1 MGRATAGHHRRRDR
15 LRERLRARGIELV
28 VVSMG
33 EEGALFLSDEGA
45 LLARLDAGPLAS
57 TVGAGDAM
65 VAGLRRSARPKAP
78 LERIARLATAFAV
91 AKLGRAGPTC
101 PSGRA
106 SSPGR
111 RCRYHPSPTMRRG
124 VHGEV

>member
-1 MGRATAGHHRRRDR
+1 MGRATARHHRRRDR

-65 VAGLRRSARPKAP
+65 VAGLVAALARRPRSN
-78 LERIARLATAFAV
+78 
-91 AKLGRAGPTC
+91 G
-101 PSGRA
+101 
-106 SSPGR
+106 SPGSPR
-111 RCRYHPSPTMRRG
+111 PLPSPSWAAQAPPAPAVERRG
-124 VHGEV
+124 PVEDVVITPAQKCGGVVHGEV